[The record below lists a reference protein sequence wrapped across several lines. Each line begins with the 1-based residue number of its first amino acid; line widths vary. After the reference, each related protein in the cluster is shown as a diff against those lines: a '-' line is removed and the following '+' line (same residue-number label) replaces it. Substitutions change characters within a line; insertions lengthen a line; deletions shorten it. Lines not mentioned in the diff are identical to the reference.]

1 MPEVLTNGKGAA
13 APVSVKDFRTDA
25 ENWWCPGCGDFGV
38 LAALHRALA
47 NLQVRPENVSLV
59 AGIGCSGK
67 IANYVH
73 GYNIHVVHGRTLP
86 TAMGIK
92 LANRELTV
100 IAVGGDGDGFAIG
113 MSHFVHAVRRN
124 PNITYV
130 VMDNHI
136 YGLTKGQTSPTSDT
150 GFKTR
155 STPGGNVER
164 PVRPLQLALAA
175 GATFVAQGFS
185 SDVKQLAS
193 LIEAGIRHDG
203 FAYINA
209 ISPCVTFN
217 RVNTYDW
224 YKEVLLNLDEDEAY
238 DPTDRGKAL
247 QLLIDTDERVR
258 GLVYKAP
265 DQPSFQD
272 LFPGYREEPI
282 VHQDWTIPEEDFAQL
297 LEQYR

>member
-1 MPEVLTNGKGAA
+1 MPKLA
-13 APVSVKDFRTDA
+13 DFKTT
-25 ENWWCPGCGDFGV
+25 EKSWWCPGCGDFGV
-38 LAALHRALA
+38 LAALQKALVD
-47 NLQVRPENVSLV
+47 LGVEPHNVAIV

-67 IANYVH
+67 IGNYINC
-73 GYNIHVVHGRTLP
+73 YNFHVVHGRTLP
-86 TAMGIK
+86 TAMGLK
-92 LANRELTV
+92 LVNRDLTV
-100 IAVGGDGDGFAIG
+100 IAAGGDGDGYAIG
-113 MSHFVHAVRRN
+113 GNHFLHAIRRN
-124 PNITYV
+124 VDITYI
-130 VMDNHI
+130 VMDNQI
-136 YGLTKGQTSPTSDT
+136 YGLTKGQVSPTSAV

-155 STPGGNVER
+155 STPEGNIER
-164 PVRPLQLALAA
+164 PVRPLQLAIAA
-175 GATFVAQGFS
+175 GATYVASGFS
-185 SDVKQLAS
+185 SDVRQLS
-193 LIEAGIRHDG
+193 RLIAEGIQHKG
-203 FAYINA
+203 FALINVY
-209 ISPCVTFN
+209 SPCVTFN